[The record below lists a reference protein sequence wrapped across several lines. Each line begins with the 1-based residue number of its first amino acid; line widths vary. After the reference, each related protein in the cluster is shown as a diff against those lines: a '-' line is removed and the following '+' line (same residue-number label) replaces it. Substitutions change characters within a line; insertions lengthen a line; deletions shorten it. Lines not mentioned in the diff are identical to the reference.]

1 MHDERKKEKKAC
13 YERKDLLVA
22 TLSVAIASTGKTAV
36 HGMGGRSTAWGAAIL
51 DAASPELH
59 VLPLSIG
66 REESWKYRRCMH
78 VCMHIFE
85 A

>member
-1 MHDERKKEKKAC
+1 MHNERKKKLAM
-13 YERKDLLVA
+13 RKDLLVA
-22 TLSVAIASTGKTAV
+22 MLSVAIASTGKTAV
-36 HGMGGRSTAWGAAIL
+36 HGMGECSTAWGAAIL

-66 REESWKYRRCMH
+66 REESWKHRRCMH
-78 VCMHIFE
+78 ILE